1 MTVGKPGQ
9 IDVQDI
15 LYLTRKESEKHARIK
30 SLIEINEDLKAA
42 RRAFDVDTIAT
53 SSTSTHTSDSTYFS
67 FTKKRK
73 SGE

>member
-1 MTVGKPGQ
+1 MTIGKPGQ

-15 LYLTRKESEKHARIK
+15 LYLTRKEPEKHARIK

-42 RRAFDVDTIAT
+42 RRAFDVDTIAG
-53 SSTSTHTSDSTYFS
+53 SSGSIHRSDSTNFS

>member
-1 MTVGKPGQ
+1 MAIGKPGQ

-15 LYLTRKESEKHARIK
+15 LCLTRKEPEKHARIK

-42 RRAFDVDTIAT
+42 RRAFDVDTIAA
-53 SSTSTHTSDSTYFS
+53 SSSSINSSDSTYFS